1 MMTKKSEMAEWILD
15 FFRRS
20 KSEAG
25 QIVMMRNVQNKLL
38 ELNPRERDLFF
49 PVVNELLVN
58 GYFTYEEGGSQCFRL
73 TQKGRDF
80 IYSPN
85 AELDCCQDKILTP
98 AQKRYINEWHQSFTS
113 YITGL
118 KSFISRLM
126 LLPQATDDD
135 RLALQRCLLIVAG
148 KEVQEVEKALTDGNV
163 SNTVLSKIEKM
174 NKDLVDEAVEH
185 LRTDALVKEFWR
197 HLSYL
202 RIEQE
207 KRGAEMRM
215 SDLKLLEK

>member
-1 MMTKKSEMAEWILD
+1 MAEWILD

-20 KSEAG
+20 KSDTG

-49 PVVNELLVN
+49 PVVNELIAN
-58 GYFTYEEGGSQCFRL
+58 DYFTYEEGNPQCFRL

-85 AELDCCQDKILTP
+85 AELDCCQEMILTP
-98 AQKRYINEWHQSFTS
+98 AQNKYISEWYQSFKT
-113 YITGL
+113 YVNDL
-118 KSFISRLM
+118 KSFISGLM
-126 LLPQATDDD
+126 LFPQATDDD
-135 RLALQRCLLIVAG
+135 KRALERCLLIVGG
-148 KEVQEVEKALTDGNV
+148 KEVQEVEKALGDGNV
-163 SNTVLSKIEKM
+163 SKSVLAKIEKM

-197 HLSYL
+197 QMSYL
-202 RIEQE
+202 KIEQE

-215 SDLKLLEK
+215 SDLKLLDK